1 MDNFENVSYGNGQ
14 NNYFGAETSAEL
26 KKKLASYGKS
36 ELRGLASKV
45 GLNPNYDKS
54 ILRDM
59 ILKEF
64 KSYKAKNSPI
74 PAPKPM
80 FTEASEDIQDM
91 IKSVGKVNADER
103 AKKKW
108 TSKKKWSK
116 KKNSSKK
123 DSE

>member
-26 KKKLASYGKS
+26 KEKLASYGKS

-45 GLNPNYDKS
+45 GINPNYDKS
-54 ILRDM
+54 ILRDI

-64 KSYKAKNSPI
+64 QSYKAKNSPI

-80 FTEASEDIQDM
+80 FAEASSEIKDM
-91 IKSVGKVNADER
+91 LESVGKIKADEQ

-108 TSKKKWSK
+108 TNKKKWPK
-116 KKNSSKK
+116 KKNSSQN

>member
-26 KKKLASYGKS
+26 KEKLASYGKA

-45 GLNPNYDKS
+45 GLNPNHDKH

-80 FTEASEDIQDM
+80 FSEADAEIKDM
-91 IKSVGKVNADER
+91 LESVGKIKADEQ

-108 TSKKKWSK
+108 ATKKKWSK
-116 KKNSSKK
+116 KKSGKK

>member
-26 KKKLASYGKS
+26 KKKLASCGKS

-64 KSYKAKNSPI
+64 QSYKAKNSPI

-80 FTEASEDIQDM
+80 FAEASSEIKDM
-91 IKSVGKVNADER
+91 LESVGKVKADEQ

-116 KKNSSKK
+116 NNNSSKK